1 MAYSSKDKWIGR
13 DLSEAYWFQEGP
25 GVRNWQFTSS
35 GIKLLNVANITK
47 LGTIDLNK
55 TERCLSEEEVE
66 KKYKHFLVDIGDLVI
81 ASSGISFDTDGLL
94 RTRGAFVQ
102 KEHLPLCMNTSTI
115 RFKAKEGVSDLNF
128 LKFWLD
134 SYEFREQITRLVTG
148 SAQQNFGPSHLKSIQ
163 IKLPPLREQKR
174 IAAIAQK
181 ADRLRRTRRYALQ
194 LSNTYLPSVFLEMF
208 GDPVTNPMGW
218 QMHPL
223 NKHLTFITSGAR
235 GWAQYYAPSG
245 TRFIRSFDVQMN
257 HISQSDAV
265 FVKPPDSAE
274 TQRTQV
280 QPNDVLLTI
289 TGSRIGRVAPVP
301 VSIGTAYVS
310 QHVAILRL
318 DKSLHP
324 LFLSMFLSEE
334 RGGQEQIRKM
344 QYGQTKPGLNFDQIR
359 AFKIPY
365 PPFHL
370 QEKFAQIVQKFE
382 RLRTQQREGDRQA
395 EHLFQ
400 TLLHRAFRGEL
411 TPQHAN
417 DEPASVLL
425 EEIGAE
431 QAQAEAEAKAA
442 TQVMGDAAEYLGT
455 KAKQQDTEPIQLTLP
470 GIE

>member
-1 MAYSSKDKWIGR
+1 MAYSSKDKWISR

-47 LGTIDLNK
+47 LGTIDLDK

-163 IKLPPLREQKR
+163 IKLPPLADQKR

-181 ADRLRRTRRYALQ
+181 ADRLRRTRRYAIQ
-194 LSNTYLPSVFLEMF
+194 LSDTYLRSVFLEMF
-208 GDPVTNPMGW
+208 GDPVTNPKGW
-218 QMHPL
+218 QTGQLNELCDKVIDCSHSTPIYALDETPYACIRSSDIQKGYLDWSTTKYVDYDEYMKRVARSIPL
-223 NKHLTFITSGAR
+223 LGDVIYCREGAR
-235 GWAQYYAPSG
+235 FGNAAKIPTGKKVCLGQRMMLFRSDFKVATPE
-245 TRFIRSFDVQMN
+245 FIWGFLNCERTYQ
-257 HISQSDAV
+257 QAV
-265 FVKPPDSAE
+265 
-274 TQRTQV
+274 R
-280 QPNDVLLTI
+280 
-289 TGSRIGRVAPVP
+289 RVG
-301 VSIGTAYVS
+301 GTAS
-310 QHVAILRL
+310 PHVNVEDIKAFATIIP
-318 DKSLHP
+318 P
-324 LFLSMFLSEE
+324 L
-334 RGGQEQIRKM
+334 
-344 QYGQTKPGLNFDQIR
+344 
-359 AFKIPY
+359 
-365 PPFHL
+365 HL
-370 QEKFAQIVQKFE
+370 QEKFAQIVQKFD
-382 RLRTQQREGDRQA
+382 RLRTQQREADRQA

-411 TPQHAN
+411 TPQDSN

-425 EEIGAE
+425 EEIGIKP
-431 QAQAEAEAKAA
+431 AQAEE
-442 TQVMGDAAEYLGT
+442 V
-455 KAKQQDTEPIQLTLP
+455 IQLKLP

>member
-1 MAYSSKDKWIGR
+1 MTYSSKDKWIDR
-13 DLSEAYWFQEGP
+13 DLSEVYWFQEGP

-194 LSNTYLPSVFLEMF
+194 LSDTYLQSVFLEMF
-208 GDPVTNPMGW
+208 GDARTNPNNFPTE
-218 QMHPL
+218 PL
-223 NKHLTFITSGAR
+223 GDSLEKFESGVNFNPVSEREPASQWRVLKVSAVTSGVFEPYESKPIKPDVTFNDTLVVKKGDLLMSRANTR
-235 GWAQYYAPSG
+235 ELVGAICMVREQPPKVLLPDKLWRVKFSKHSKLEPNYVLYALRQPKLRKIIADMASG
-245 TRFIRSFDVQMN
+245 TSGSMKN
-257 HISQSDAV
+257 ISKEQAATL
-265 FVKPPDSAE
+265 P
-274 TQRTQV
+274 
-280 QPNDVLLTI
+280 
-289 TGSRIGRVAPVP
+289 
-301 VSIGTAYVS
+301 
-310 QHVAILRL
+310 IL
-318 DKSLHP
+318 
-324 LFLSMFLSEE
+324 
-334 RGGQEQIRKM
+334 I
-344 QYGQTKPGLNFDQIR
+344 
-359 AFKIPY
+359 
-365 PPFHL
+365 PPFAL
-370 QEKFAQIVQKFE
+370 QEKFSQIVHKSE
-382 RLRTQQREGDRQA
+382 RFRTQQREAERQA

-411 TPQHAN
+411 TPQVAN

-425 EEIGAE
+425 EKINAE
-431 QAQAEAEAKAA
+431 SEK
-442 TQVMGDAAEYLGT
+442 LGT
-455 KAKQQDTEPIQLTLP
+455 RKNE
-470 GIE
+470 

>member
-1 MAYSSKDKWIGR
+1 MTYSSKDKWIDR
-13 DLSEAYWFQEGP
+13 DLSEVYWFQEGP

-181 ADRLRRTRRYALQ
+181 ADRLRHTRRYALQ
-194 LSNTYLPSVFLEMF
+194 LSDTYLQSVFLEMF
-208 GDPVTNPMGW
+208 GDARTNPNNFPTE
-218 QMHPL
+218 PL
-223 NKHLTFITSGAR
+223 GDSLEKFESGVNFNPVSEREPASQWRVLKVSAVTSGVFEPYESKPIKPDVTFNDTLVVKKGDLLMSRANTR
-235 GWAQYYAPSG
+235 ELVGAICMVREQPPKVLLPDKLWRVKFSKHSKLEPNYVLYALRQPKLRKIIADMASG
-245 TRFIRSFDVQMN
+245 TSGSMKN
-257 HISQSDAV
+257 ISKEQAATL
-265 FVKPPDSAE
+265 P
-274 TQRTQV
+274 
-280 QPNDVLLTI
+280 
-289 TGSRIGRVAPVP
+289 
-301 VSIGTAYVS
+301 
-310 QHVAILRL
+310 IL
-318 DKSLHP
+318 
-324 LFLSMFLSEE
+324 
-334 RGGQEQIRKM
+334 I
-344 QYGQTKPGLNFDQIR
+344 
-359 AFKIPY
+359 
-365 PPFHL
+365 PPFAL
-370 QEKFAQIVQKFE
+370 QEKFSQIVHKSE
-382 RLRTQQREGDRQA
+382 RFRTQQREAERQA

-411 TPQHAN
+411 TPQVAN

-425 EEIGAE
+425 EKINAE
-431 QAQAEAEAKAA
+431 SEK
-442 TQVMGDAAEYLGT
+442 LGT
-455 KAKQQDTEPIQLTLP
+455 RKNE
-470 GIE
+470 